1 MSVSDVCGFVLT
13 KLNLEYGEG
22 FKTAKI
28 FSYGGMM
35 NNKNIQNTYKIT
47 TQEYIEEW
55 KQAQA
60 GEPN

>member
-1 MSVSDVCGFVLT
+1 MSVADVCGFVLT
-13 KLNLEYGEG
+13 KLNLEYDEG

-47 TQEYIEEW
+47 TQEYMTEW